1 MDRDTM
7 TKAGK
12 MMIDKGKSMREH
24 GTMMK
29 QGTLKGKG
37 KTMEES
43 GMKH

>member
-12 MMIDKGKSMREH
+12 MMIDKGKSRMEH
-24 GTMMK
+24 GKMIT
-29 QGTLKGKG
+29 QGKLKGKG

-43 GMKH
+43 EMK